1 MNKEVITIPKLAE
14 LLGISRVAV
23 FKKVK
28 KGEILA
34 EKIGRVYVVPIKSVS
49 LALGKTISKDRKD
62 KIEIAVKKAVK
73 EYGDAL
79 KLIGNE

>member
-34 EKIGRVYVVPIKSVS
+34 ENIGRVYVVPIKSVS

-79 KLIGNE
+79 KLLGNE